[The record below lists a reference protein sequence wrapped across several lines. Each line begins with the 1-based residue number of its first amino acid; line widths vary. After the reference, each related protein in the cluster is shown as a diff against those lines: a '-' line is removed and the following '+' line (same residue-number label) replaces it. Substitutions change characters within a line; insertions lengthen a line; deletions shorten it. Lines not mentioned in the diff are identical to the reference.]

1 MADVLQDGSD
11 VVGFK
16 VTRETQ
22 NPYTNFYFQLLLPF
36 KKVFLT
42 GYHVLELYWKSRL
55 LQGQV
60 NVTVYHICAIFHGQN
75 FHRFDGSN

>member
-22 NPYTNFYFQLLLPF
+22 NPYTNFYF
-36 KKVFLT
+36 
-42 GYHVLELYWKSRL
+42 
-55 LQGQV
+55 
-60 NVTVYHICAIFHGQN
+60 
-75 FHRFDGSN
+75 

>member
-11 VVGFK
+11 VGFK
-16 VTRETQ
+16 VTRETE

-36 KKVFLT
+36 KKVLT

-55 LQGQV
+55 LQTG
-60 NVTVYHICAIFHGQN
+60 
-75 FHRFDGSN
+75 